1 MIDLRSDTI
10 TKPSTQ
16 MLEAIKGASFD
27 DAFFDIDRS
36 TRYLEKHCAKLFGFE
51 EAMFTIS
58 GTMSN
63 QLAVKVHTSP
73 GDEVLID
80 QAYHINY
87 YEAAATCLISNVH
100 LNTVKTQ
107 DGIIDLNTID
117 EVLVNRNKSIYRNRI
132 KLLCLES
139 SINYHSGKIFPF
151 EKLNEVANFA
161 KQQGWQVHLDGA
173 RIFNALV
180 EDKVEPAVFSRAVD
194 TMIFSLSKGL
204 GAPFGS
210 ILMGSQEFIEKAR
223 IYNKWIGGGMHQSGL
238 LAAMGLY
245 AIENNMSRIKEDN
258 NNAKLLASKVK
269 EAKIKG
275 LHIPNGDTNIV
286 MFDLAKLKIPASNL
300 ITELSRRGVRLYEWS
315 EYIARAVTN
324 LNVTEQDIRFSAEEI
339 VKTIKEMIS
348 IGCCG

>member
-10 TKPSTQ
+10 TKPSMQ
-16 MLEAIKGASFD
+16 MLEAVKGASFD
-27 DAFFDIDRS
+27 DAFFDTDHS
-36 TRYLEKHCAKLFGFE
+36 TRDLEKHCAKLFGFD

-73 GDEVLID
+73 GDDVLID

-87 YEAAATCLISNVH
+87 YEAAATCLISSVH

-117 EVLVNRNKSIYRNRI
+117 EVLINRNKSIYGNKI

-151 EKLNEVANFA
+151 EKLSEVANFA
-161 KQQGWQVHLDGA
+161 MQQGWRVHLDGA
-173 RIFNALV
+173 RIFNALA
-180 EDKVEPAVFSRAVD
+180 EDKIQPAVFGKVVD
-194 TMIFSLSKGL
+194 TMMFSLSKGL
-204 GAPFGS
+204 GAPCGS
-210 ILMGSQEFIEKAR
+210 ILMGSQEFIEKSK

-245 AIENNMSRIKEDN
+245 AVENNISRIKEDN
-258 NNAKLLASKVK
+258 NNAKLLGSKIK
-269 EAKIKG
+269 EAQIKG
-275 LHIPNGDTNIV
+275 LHIPDADTNIV
-286 MFDLAKLKIPASNL
+286 MFDLAQLKIPASKL
-300 ITELSRRGVRLYEWS
+300 IAELAIRGVRLYEWS
-315 EYIARAVTN
+315 EYIARAVAN
-324 LNVTEQDIRFSAEEI
+324 LNVTEQNIRFSAEEI
-339 VKTIKEMIS
+339 IKTIKAMI
-348 IGCCG
+348 